1 MASKRHTKKEIKK
14 AIKKVE
20 SILFDMDLSLEFMIL
35 HRHLKR
41 LKLALNELNKL

>member
-14 AIKKVE
+14 AIQRLE

-35 HRHLKR
+35 HNHLKKLR
-41 LKLALNELNKL
+41 LALNVLKNL